1 MKWKHKSQG
10 FTLIEALV
18 ALLVLALVLL
28 GVAAMQTQALQG
40 AHLSYQRT
48 VATLAAQDMVE
59 RLWIQLGTK
68 AADSANPSAA
78 VCPEAS
84 EEVGGETIL
93 HLWHLEWSEF
103 IPTLVED
110 INNTVVRSGCKYTVT
125 VQWQDDRF
133 LGEEVSSLVYVT
145 SLFGEE
151 S

>member
-1 MKWKHKSQG
+1 MKLKSKGEG

-59 RLWIQLGTK
+59 RLWIQLGTE
-68 AADSANPSAA
+68 ADDSSNPSAT
-78 VCPEAS
+78 VCPDAS
-84 EEVGGETIL
+84 EIVGGETIL
-93 HLWHLEWSEF
+93 HSWHLEWSEF

-110 INNTVVRSGCKYTVT
+110 TSSTVVRSGCKYTIT
-125 VQWQDDRF
+125 VKWADERF
-133 LGEEVSSLVYVT
+133 SGEEVSELVYVT